1 METGQREI
9 AVTEPEPSQARGYDT
24 FYERFDAPL
33 MQRLRQEAYGQDIG
47 QHSWVTVE
55 ELAQDIVRLQL
66 ARASRLLDLDPFTA
80 TRSPRH
86 GASMN
91 EP

>member
-55 ELAQDIVRLQL
+55 ELAQDIVRLQTVVALSERGAVARTMYL
-66 ARASRLLDLDPFTA
+66 AERKA
-80 TRSPRH
+80 
-86 GASMN
+86 
-91 EP
+91 